1 LPGCIIITS
10 PERAF
15 FIFTK
20 LTNISGGFYVNKS
33 LKIRLAVYL
42 TAMALIPLI
51 AMGIIINYFVKDSMM
66 HEVQDKVS
74 IIVDNLNEN
83 IDLFLEQNKNI
94 ITFLSTTKTVR
105 TMDQDQIT
113 PFLYDMTQQ
122 NPQILR
128 IYVTDTSGKVF
139 AVPFASFPDNYDVKN
154 ESWYKDAMAQKG
166 LCVSKVKVDQTS
178 GNSIISISN
187 VILSDSGY
195 PVGVISAD
203 VSLVS
208 LTRIVMNMKIGQE
221 GFAYITDS
229 DGYVIAHKDYKIVKA
244 RENRSK
250 YDFVQAALAG
260 KSGFTTY
267 ELGGVKRFVAYGK
280 QKSLGWGIFVQQPI
294 EEAFSKVNK
303 VTSTVYI
310 AAVFMALLSLG
321 TSLFIGNVL
330 VKPLKHIVNVSNTVA
345 SGNLTENVEI
355 KDTTEIGILASSF
368 NSMVSNL
375 RNLVKEVIKAAE
387 NMSASAEELAAGAEQ
402 SNQATQQVAGAIQ
415 QIAVGAN
422 EQARKLAEISEIVDK
437 LVVSNGKVEENAN
450 STASSAEEM
459 ADKAKESRQRIE
471 NATEKMRIIKTTVD
485 RANKIMQ
492 ELDSKVTEIGKISG
506 IIRDIVE
513 QTNLLALNA
522 SIEAARAGEHGRG
535 FAVVADEVRKLAEQ
549 SGEAAKQIAQIVK
562 LIQGSSKI
570 AVNAMAES
578 NLQVDEGQSLIN
590 EINERISV
598 LMEQIDETALRSREI
613 SSELSTQYQNVEH
626 IVEMIQNISS
636 ISQETAAGAQEV
648 SATSEEQTATMENI
662 ATSAQE
668 LAKLA
673 ENLTALVN
681 KFKV

>member
-1 LPGCIIITS
+1 M
-10 PERAF
+10 
-15 FIFTK
+15 
-20 LTNISGGFYVNKS
+20 NKS